1 MNTTRIKLLTEQELM
16 EIFGGKTNWGTLVG
30 SCIAGGLVSALG
42 GTPLSIGVGCLV
54 GVGQDWISQR

>member
-1 MNTTRIKLLTEQELM
+1 M

-30 SCIAGGLVSALG
+30 SCIV
-42 GTPLSIGVGCLV
+42 GVLV

>member
-1 MNTTRIKLLTEQELM
+1 MSTTSIKLLTEQELM

-30 SCIAGGLVSALG
+30 SCVA
-42 GTPLSIGVGCLV
+42 